1 MSKLRADITQNN
13 HSKSDSPPT
22 PLNNEIDNHKNDI
35 DNNNENMKEAEN
47 VENIFSKEKL
57 EKDDLVNLKNS
68 NNLEEEF
75 DKYLEGWAEILED
88 EIFSNFDNDDDDKIV
103 SVNDIIH
110 PAIDPDAKWDL
121 ESLFKKLEMPF

>member
-1 MSKLRADITQNN
+1 MSKLRADITWNN

-22 PLNNEIDNHKNDI
+22 SLNNEIDNHKNDI

-47 VENIFSKEKL
+47 VENVFLKKEL
-57 EKDDLVNLKNS
+57 EKDDLINLENS

-75 DKYLEGWAEILED
+75 GKYLEGWAEILED
-88 EIFSNFDNDDDDKIV
+88 EIFSDFDNDDDDKII

-110 PAIDPDAKWDL
+110 PAIDPDTKWDL
-121 ESLFKKLEMPF
+121 GSLFKELKMSF